1 MLDFFGEYWWIKQ
14 QDIFVFFDDI
24 EDKVNIKF
32 VKIKDVSNNDI
43 MGVGVIYRRAEM
55 FNGGIYKVF

>member
-43 MGVGVIYRRAEM
+43 MGVGVIYRRVEM

>member
-1 MLDFFGEYWWIKQ
+1 MLDFFGEYWRIKQ

-43 MGVGVIYRRAEM
+43 MGVGVIYRRVEM